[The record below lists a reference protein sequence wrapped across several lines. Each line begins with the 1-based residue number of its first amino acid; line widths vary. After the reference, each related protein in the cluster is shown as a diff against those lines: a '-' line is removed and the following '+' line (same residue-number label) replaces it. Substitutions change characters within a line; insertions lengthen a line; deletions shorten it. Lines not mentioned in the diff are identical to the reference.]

1 MALNL
6 YRPDDSGFAQEI
18 AAFNTAVTH
27 RPDEAAGV
35 TSTEEAAEA
44 VRLARAQG
52 QQVSIQATGH
62 GAHRPVRSGLLVAT
76 RRLDRVDVDASR
88 GIARLG
94 AGARWGT
101 VVAAAA
107 EHGLFPV
114 AGSAP
119 SVGVAGLLL
128 GGGLGPFARSH
139 GFSSDYLTGA
149 TVVTGTGEVVDAADE
164 DHRDLLWALRGG
176 KYGLGVVTDLEVR
189 LVALTRFYAGSLF
202 FAEEHIETGLRGWV
216 DWTAETDPRVT
227 TSVAIMNF
235 PPLDMIPEPFR
246 GRRLFTIRFAFP
258 GSAAEGEQLAA
269 PLRALAPV
277 YLDGLGEMPSTD
289 VAKIHNDP
297 TEPGPGWVYGLM
309 LHGVDQ
315 DLATVLVAS
324 AGPGTDPPYLVVEL
338 RQLGEATRRDVA
350 GGSAV
355 GGRDAAF
362 TLGLVGV
369 DPDRFEK
376 VLPEAGDA
384 LADAVERWLA
394 PQINV
399 NFLGPSQSVAA
410 AWSAETFARLAGVRD
425 RYDPDQVFTTP
436 F

>member
-6 YRPDDSGFAQEI
+6 YRPDDPGFAQEI
-18 AAFNTAVTH
+18 AAFNTAVAH
-27 RPDEAAGV
+27 RPDVAAGV
-35 TSTEEAAEA
+35 TSTEEAVEA

-52 QQVSIQATGH
+52 QQVWIQATGH
-62 GAHRPVRSGLLVAT
+62 GAHPPVRSGVLVAT
-76 RRLDRVDVDASR
+76 QRLDRVDVDASR
-88 GIARLG
+88 GIATLG
-94 AGARWGT
+94 AGARWGA

-107 EHGLFPV
+107 EHGLFPI

-176 KYGLGVVTDLEVR
+176 KYGLGIVTDLEVR

-202 FAEEHIETGLRGWV
+202 FAEEHIETALRGWV
-216 DWTAETDPRVT
+216 EWTADTDPRVT
-227 TSVAIMNF
+227 TSVAIMNL

-315 DLATVLVAS
+315 DLATVLVDS
-324 AGPGTDPPYLVVEL
+324 AGPGTDPPYLIVEL

-369 DPDRFEK
+369 DPDLFEK

-384 LADAVERWLA
+384 LADAVQRWLA

-425 RYDPDQVFTTP
+425 RYDPDQVLATP